1 MLQASPYMLHG
12 RSEVAPPIVV
22 QTTIINDAH
31 ARMDRIEQHMRQL
44 RVSNSSVVWDDLEGM
59 PVASL
64 GCLTLRGTRA
74 LVALAFTSDS
84 TA

>member
-1 MLQASPYMLHG
+1 MLHG
-12 RSEVAPPIVV
+12 RSEVAPPAVV

-31 ARMDRIEQHMRQL
+31 AHMDRIEQHMRQL